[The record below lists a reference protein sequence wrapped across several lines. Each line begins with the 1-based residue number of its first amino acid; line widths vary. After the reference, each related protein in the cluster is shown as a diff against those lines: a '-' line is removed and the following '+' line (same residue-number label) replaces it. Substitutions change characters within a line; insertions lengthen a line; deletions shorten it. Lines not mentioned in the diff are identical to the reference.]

1 MLAAPAGRLL
11 FHFSLNT
18 YELPDARLYTA
29 CANAALGENVPAKP
43 PDSFHATSWSAP
55 PLTLTKM
62 PRSWLKPAVAV
73 HRSALALSTA
83 TSLADAVRLNA
94 SRLPSMSDHADPLLP
109 CSLYCRELDA
119 LNGPL
124 PATGVG
130 DGVGDGDGEGDGGTE
145 TNT

>member
-1 MLAAPAGRLL
+1 MTAASARRFD

-18 YELPDARLYTA
+18 YERPDARLYTA

-73 HRSALALSTA
+73 HRSAFAPSTA
-83 TSLADAVRLNA
+83 TSLDVGAMLRSSLLE
-94 SRLPSMSDHADPLLP
+94 STSDHVEPSLPVSGYCSPLTALTRLDPVTG
-109 CSLYCRELDA
+109 CS
-119 LNGPL
+119 
-124 PATGVG
+124 V
-130 DGVGDGDGEGDGGTE
+130 
-145 TNT
+145 